1 MAKNLEQLTRQVLS
15 RLNETDDSFVNRD
28 DIRNYLNEALDD
40 LTDALRVEA
49 PPAAITL
56 IEDVDE
62 YDIPEN
68 LNRFAR
74 VELEGTR
81 LIFNEFKTFN
91 EIQQDNTYTVWG
103 DKLYIRPIPTS
114 AEAGQTLKVY
124 YYRKPSHM
132 EHKDDKADI
141 DGKYDQ
147 FLILYALAK
156 AFERDEELELFS
168 STMQQYEAKKNEM
181 VVNRDIKLER
191 EVYRSGDM
199 NLRQMINAVR
209 YRGQMYDKAL
219 VTDDDIKDFI
229 NEAQNDLVD
238 ILRLEADPPHTDTLA
253 EDQQA
258 YDLPE
263 DFNKMERLEVEGERY
278 IHQDYLHFSEKPID
292 KSYTFWE
299 DKVLLYPIPEDSGE
313 QLKIHYYRRFPE
325 LINDDDVSELDVKY
339 RKTLLMYALARAFE
353 KRGDGNNFSSLMQ
366 QYEHK
371 KAEMV
376 AFRYVRE
383 EEEYAFQEKWYW

>member
-1 MAKNLEQLTRQVLS
+1 MAKNLEFLTRQVLS

-49 PPAAITL
+49 PPAEITL

-124 YYRKPSHM
+124 YYRKPTHM
-132 EHKDDKADI
+132 QDKDDVADI
-141 DGKYDQ
+141 EGKYDQ
-147 FLILYALAK
+147 LLIHYALAK
-156 AFERDEELELFS
+156 AFERDEELELFQA
-168 STMQQYEAKKNEM
+168 TMQQYEAKKNEM

-209 YRGQMYDKAL
+209 YRGQLYDKSL
-219 VTDDDIKDFI
+219 VTDDDLKDFI
-229 NEAQNDLVD
+229 NEAQNDIVD
-238 ILRLEADPPHTDTLA
+238 VLRLEADPPYTISIVEGQRDY
-253 EDQQA
+253 E
-258 YDLPE
+258 LPE
-263 DFNKMERLEVEGERY
+263 DFNRMERVEVDNERY
-278 IHQDYLHFSEKPID
+278 VPQDYLHFAEAPIE
-292 KSYTFWE
+292 KSYTFWH
-299 DKVLLYPIPEDSGE
+299 DKVLLNPVPGEDE
-313 QLKIHYYRRFPE
+313 EELVLHYYRRLPQLE
-325 LINDDDVSELDVKY
+325 NDDDVSQLDVKY
-339 RKTLLMYALARAFE
+339 RKLLLLYALSRAYE
-353 KRGDGNNFSSLMQ
+353 KRGELNQSNSILG

-376 AFRYVRE
+376 AFRAVRE
-383 EEEYAFQEKWYW
+383 EDEYAFQEKWYW